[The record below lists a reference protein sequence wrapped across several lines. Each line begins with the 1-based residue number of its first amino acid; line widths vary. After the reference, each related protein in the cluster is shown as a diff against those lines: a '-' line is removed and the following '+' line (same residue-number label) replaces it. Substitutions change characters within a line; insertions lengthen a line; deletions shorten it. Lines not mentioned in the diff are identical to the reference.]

1 MERMFIETFEFQ
13 KMWADSRLDDDELC
27 ELQGYLMKNPDAG
40 RMIQGTGGVRKL
52 RWGIKKGGKGKS
64 GGARVIYID
73 FVRQETI
80 YVVTAYG
87 KSATD
92 NLTAEER
99 KEIKAFVKRIE

>member
-1 MERMFIETFEFQ
+1 M
-13 KMWADSRLDDDELC
+13 
-27 ELQGYLMKNPDAG
+27 
-40 RMIQGTGGVRKL
+40 
-52 RWGIKKGGKGKS
+52 
-64 GGARVIYID
+64 IYID

-80 YVVTAYG
+80 YLVTAYG